1 MNIRASSITA
11 QAPGVLRVVYT
22 DGSVTDVDIA
32 AKLRV
37 GVFAALTDFE
47 LFSRVQVDE
56 IGGAEWPNGA
66 SLAPE
71 FLLSHKPAVRTLIG

>member
-47 LFSRVQVDE
+47 RHSV
-56 IGGAEWPNGA
+56 AEGRD
-66 SLAPE
+66 LE
-71 FLLSHKPAVRTLIG
+71 